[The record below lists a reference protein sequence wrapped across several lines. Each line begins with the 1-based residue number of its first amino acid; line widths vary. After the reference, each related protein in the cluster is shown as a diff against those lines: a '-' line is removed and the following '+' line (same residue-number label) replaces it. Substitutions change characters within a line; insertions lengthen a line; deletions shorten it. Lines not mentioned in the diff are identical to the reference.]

1 MNERLRVNLSIVLW
15 VTLAFVVIVCGVYI
29 IGNKDVARVAP
40 VEATA
45 EKYHPFDVVANDAMQ
60 YGGVEGMAVAYVD
73 ANGATSV
80 CGYGSLAGDVV
91 LTLDGL
97 NTPII
102 SIVTMRGVEQ
112 GRITLNEAVAIINE
126 DVNELLSG
134 TDVLNAIGMEATA
147 MDDDATT
154 TTIGDMSKLATVF
167 LCDGEIN
174 GMTILSSC
182 GVDALLT
189 SAFGWSRPA
198 AMSLLTDKAV
208 EYCGDNW
215 AIIVDREADVAVA
228 IVVDEAESL
237 DEELFEDIRSKC
249 SSVARAVVSK
259 K

>member
-45 EKYHPFDVVANDAMQ
+45 EKCHPFDVVANDAMQ
-60 YGGVEGMAVAYVD
+60 YDGVEGMAVAYVD
-73 ANGATSV
+73 ANGATSA

-97 NTPII
+97 NTPIL

-112 GRITLNEAVAIINE
+112 GRITLDEAVAIINE
-126 DVNELLSG
+126 DVDELLSG
-134 TDVLNAIGMEATA
+134 TDVLNAIGMETTA
-147 MDDDATT
+147 IDDATT
-154 TTIGDMSKLATVF
+154 TTIGDMSKLAAVL

-249 SSVARAVVSK
+249 SSVARAVASK

>member
-45 EKYHPFDVVANDAMQ
+45 EKYRPFDVVANDVMQ
-60 YGGVEGMAVAYVD
+60 YDDVEGMAVAYVD
-73 ANGATSV
+73 ANGATSAY
-80 CGYGSLAGDVV
+80 GYGSLAGDVV

-97 NTPII
+97 NTPIL

-112 GRITLNEAVAIINE
+112 GRITLDEAVAIINE
-126 DVNELLSG
+126 DVDELLSG
-134 TDVLNAIGMEATA
+134 TDVLNAIGMETTA
-147 MDDDATT
+147 IDDATT
-154 TTIGDMSKLATVF
+154 TTIGDMSKLAAVL

-174 GMTILSSC
+174 GMTILSSW

-249 SSVARAVVSK
+249 SSVARAVASK